1 MRQILSDIRALSGV
15 TGVAVI
21 AKRTGK
27 IDHFFPAAFTDRHT
41 QFLRELITSTYQRLR
56 GFTRLALRFERV
68 VVHLYNQPEYLLF
81 VTTLPDTD
89 TRQFEMVVNSKF
101 GSIARELV
109 NSGNAMVPGTTTV
122 SPMRPTTVAQS
133 PTPSTIPGP
142 ARPKVDDA
150 IVRLMTACNS
160 LTDQMAESRGRLRL
174 SNDWRKARDLANGTS
189 GVLDPIMVDA
199 AGRLQ
204 MRKGQSLPTTAVV
217 MSAFA
222 VMIDSFFETLDTQR
236 TMAEEEFYM
245 LLRPHRAL
253 LEPAGFFMYLDQ
265 QQSRGRVAR

>member
-27 IDHFFPAAFTDRHT
+27 IDHFFPAAFTERHT

-89 TRQFEMVVNSKF
+89 TRHFEMVVNSKF
-101 GSIARELV
+101 GSISRELV
-109 NSGNAMVPGTTTV
+109 QSGNAMVAGTTTV
-122 SPMRPTTVAQS
+122 SALRPTTIAQ
-133 PTPSTIPGP
+133 PPP
-142 ARPKVDDA
+142 AARQSADDV
-150 IVRLMTACNS
+150 IIRLMNACNS
-160 LTDQMAESRGRLRL
+160 LTDQLAESRGRLKL

-204 MRKGQSLPTTAVV
+204 MRKAKSLPTTAVV
-217 MSAFA
+217 MSALA

-253 LEPAGFFMYLDQ
+253 LEPAGFFMFLDQ
-265 QQSRGRVAR
+265 RQRSKVAR

>member
-1 MRQILSDIRALSGV
+1 MRQILSDIRAQSGV

-27 IDHFFPAAFTDRHT
+27 IDHLFPAAFTERHT

-89 TRQFEMVVNSKF
+89 NRQFEMVVNSKF
-101 GSIARELV
+101 GSISRELV
-109 NSGNAMVPGTTTV
+109 QSGNAMVPGTTT
-122 SPMRPTTVAQS
+122 SKAARPA
-133 PTPSTIPGP
+133 PTAAPSAPSRPSTADPIL
-142 ARPKVDDA
+142 
-150 IVRLMTACNS
+150 RLMTACNS
-160 LTDQMAESRGRLRL
+160 LTDQLADARGRLRL
-174 SNDWRKARDLANGTS
+174 ANDWRKARDLANGTS

-199 AGRLQ
+199 AGHLQ
-204 MRKGQSLPTTAVV
+204 VRKGHVMPSTAVV

-222 VMIDSFFETLDTQR
+222 VMIGSFFETLDTR
-236 TMAEEEFYM
+236 RAMAEEEFYM
-245 LLRPHRAL
+245 LLRPHRAS

-265 QQSRGRVAR
+265 QQQRTKAVR

>member
-27 IDHFFPAAFTDRHT
+27 IEHFFPAAFTERHT

-101 GSIARELV
+101 GSISRELV
-109 NSGNAMVPGTTTV
+109 QSGNAMVPGTATV
-122 SPMRPTTVAQS
+122 
-133 PTPSTIPGP
+133 TPIRQTHQKHPGP
-142 ARPKVDDA
+142 SPSQAVTDDS
-150 IVRLMTACNS
+150 IPRLLTACNS
-160 LTDQMAESRGRLRL
+160 LTDQLADSRGRLRL

-199 AGRLQ
+199 AGRLHL
-204 MRKGQSLPTTAVV
+204 RKGHSLPTTAVV
-217 MSAFA
+217 MSAIA
-222 VMIDSFFETLDTQR
+222 LMVDSFLETLDTQR

-245 LLRPHRAL
+245 LLRPHRAT
-253 LEPAGFFMYLDQ
+253 LEQSGFFMYLDQ
-265 QQSRGRVAR
+265 QQRGKVTR

>member
-1 MRQILSDIRALSGV
+1 MRQILSDIRALAGV

-27 IDHFFPAAFTDRHT
+27 IDHLFPAAFTERHT
-41 QFLRELITSTYQRLR
+41 SFLRELITSTYQRLR

-109 NSGNAMVPGTTTV
+109 NSGNAVVPGTSTV
-122 SPMRPTTVAQS
+122 SSVKPTTVAHKPS
-133 PTPSTIPGP
+133 APPVAEPSTTDE
-142 ARPKVDDA
+142 A
-150 IVRLMTACNS
+150 VRKLMTACNS
-160 LTDQMAESRGRLRL
+160 LTDQLADSRGRLRL
-174 SNDWRKARDLANGTS
+174 SNDWRKSRDLANGAS
-189 GVLDPIMVDA
+189 KVLDPIMVDA

-204 MRKGQSLPTTAVV
+204 MRKGFGLPATAVV

-222 VMIDSFFETLDTQR
+222 AMIDAFLDTLDTQR
-236 TMAEEEFYM
+236 TMAEEELYM

-265 QQSRGRVAR
+265 HQKRGKVLR

>member
-27 IDHFFPAAFTDRHT
+27 IDHFFPAAFTERHT

-81 VTTLPDTD
+81 ITTLPDTD
-89 TRQFEMVVNSKF
+89 TRHFEMVVNSKF
-101 GSIARELV
+101 GSISRELV
-109 NSGNAMVPGTTTV
+109 HSGNAMVPGTTTV
-122 SPMRPTTVAQS
+122 TPSRPTTIA
-133 PTPSTIPGP
+133 PAATPSST
-142 ARPKVDDA
+142 RNSSDDA
-150 IVRLMTACNS
+150 MLRLINACNS
-160 LTDQMAESRGRLRL
+160 LTDQLADSRGRLRL
-174 SNDWRKARDLANGTS
+174 ANDWRKARDLANGTS
-189 GVLDPIMVDA
+189 GTLDPIMVDA

-204 MRKGQSLPTTAVV
+204 MRKGQSLPATAVV

-222 VMIDSFFETLDTQR
+222 VMIDSFFETLETQR

-265 QQSRGRVAR
+265 KQRSKATH

>member
-27 IDHFFPAAFTDRHT
+27 IDHFFPAAFTERHT

-81 VTTLPDTD
+81 ITTLPDTD
-89 TRQFEMVVNSKF
+89 TRHFEMVVNSKF
-101 GSIARELV
+101 GSISRELV
-109 NSGNAMVPGTTTV
+109 QSGNARVPGTTIV
-122 SPMRPTTVAQS
+122 PPARPTTTAPSPSVSQS
-133 PTPSTIPGP
+133 RAS
-142 ARPKVDDA
+142 ADDA
-150 IVRLMTACNS
+150 ILRLMTACNS
-160 LTDQMAESRGRLRL
+160 LTDQLADSRGRLRL

-189 GVLDPIMVDA
+189 AVLDPIMVDA

-204 MRKGQSLPTTAVV
+204 MRKGHSLPTTAIV

-222 VMIDSFFETLDTQR
+222 VMIDTFFDSLETQR

-265 QQSRGRVAR
+265 KQRSKTSR

>member
-1 MRQILSDIRALSGV
+1 MRQILSDIRALAGV

-27 IDHFFPAAFTDRHT
+27 IDHLFPAAFTDRHT

-89 TRQFEMVVNSKF
+89 TRHFEMVVNSKF
-101 GSIARELV
+101 GSISRELV
-109 NSGNAMVPGTTTV
+109 QSGNAMVPGTTTV
-122 SPMRPTTVAQS
+122 APARPTTSAATS
-133 PTPSTIPGP
+133 SP
-142 ARPKVDDA
+142 ARLTTDDA
-150 IVRLMTACNS
+150 IIRLMSACNS
-160 LTDQMAESRGRLRL
+160 LADQLAESRGRLRL
-174 SNDWRKARDLANGTS
+174 SNDWRKARDLANCTS

-204 MRKGQSLPTTAVV
+204 MRKGHSLPTTAVV

-222 VMIDSFFETLDTQR
+222 VMINSFFETLDTQR

-253 LEPAGFFMYLDQ
+253 LEPAGFFMYLDRQ
-265 QQSRGRVAR
+265 QRSKVAR

>member
-21 AKRTGK
+21 SKRTGK
-27 IDHFFPAAFTDRHT
+27 IDHFFPAAFTERHT
-41 QFLRELITSTYQRLR
+41 HFLRELIASTYQRLR

-81 VTTLPDTD
+81 ITTLPDTD
-89 TRQFEMVVNSKF
+89 TRHFEMVVNSKF
-101 GSIARELV
+101 GSISRELV
-109 NSGNAMVPGTTTV
+109 QSGNTMAPGTTILT
-122 SPMRPTTVAQS
+122 PARPTTVAQS
-133 PTPSTIPGP
+133 TAPTA
-142 ARPKVDDA
+142 ARVTTDDA
-150 IVRLMTACNS
+150 ILRLMTACNS
-160 LTDQMAESRGRLRL
+160 LTDQLADSRGRLRL

-189 GVLDPIMVDA
+189 NVLDPIMVDA

-204 MRKGQSLPTTAVV
+204 MRKGYSLPTTAVV
-217 MSAFA
+217 MSTFA
-222 VMIDSFFETLDTQR
+222 VMIDTFLDSLETQR

-253 LEPAGFFMYLDQ
+253 LEPAGFFMYLDHKQ
-265 QQSRGRVAR
+265 RSQTAR